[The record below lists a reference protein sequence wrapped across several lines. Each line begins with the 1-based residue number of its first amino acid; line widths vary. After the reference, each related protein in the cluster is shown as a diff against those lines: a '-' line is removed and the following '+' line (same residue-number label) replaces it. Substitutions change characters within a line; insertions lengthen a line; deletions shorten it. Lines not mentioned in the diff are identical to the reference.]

1 MLLYIAGIVKT
12 DFSLEA
18 FCNSSVLV
26 LLSGTERQ
34 KASPAGDDS
43 MAGAGTPNM
52 FYIQPL
58 CSLPIYLPDTH
69 FSFQWARSQ
78 VFKRGTQKLQQVKD
92 GENTPNTATALVLPT
107 PEIWK
112 DCKLEVSPS
121 KEGLI
126 HIS

>member
-1 MLLYIAGIVKT
+1 MCHMLQGREGEKIKSTPTFKSLLDSLCLATKPSPSRCDSQGNCWMLLYIAGIVKT
-12 DFSLEA
+12 AFSLEA

-58 CSLPIYLPDTH
+58 CSLPIYLLDTH
-69 FSFQWARSQ
+69 FSFQWAM
-78 VFKRGTQKLQQVKD
+78 
-92 GENTPNTATALVLPT
+92 E
-107 PEIWK
+107 
-112 DCKLEVSPS
+112 PS
-121 KEGLI
+121 L
-126 HIS
+126 